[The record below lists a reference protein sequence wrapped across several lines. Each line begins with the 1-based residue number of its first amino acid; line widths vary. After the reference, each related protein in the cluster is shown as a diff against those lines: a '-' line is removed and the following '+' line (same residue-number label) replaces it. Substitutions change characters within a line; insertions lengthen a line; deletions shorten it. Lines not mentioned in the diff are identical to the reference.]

1 MTEMIELSKKYCKD
15 KHYGINRRNKT
26 PYYEHS
32 FRVAELVSKLTKDED
47 VITAAYLHDVLEH
60 GNGTEKEI
68 NDLFNENVLDLVK
81 EMTNDN
87 ELIKIKG
94 KLKYLV
100 DKINSMSEDS
110 LLIKLCDRYDNL
122 IDLGSK
128 PSYSVETTKLIKNI
142 DRSLNKSHKKI
153 VDLIKAVTTN

>member
-1 MTEMIELSKKYCKD
+1 MTEMIELSKKYCED
-15 KHYGINRRNKT
+15 KHYGVNRRNKT

-32 FRVAELVSKLTKDED
+32 FRVGNLISKLTKDED
-47 VITAAYLHDVLEH
+47 IITAAYLHDVLEH
-60 GNGTEKEI
+60 GSGTEKEI
-68 NDLFNENVLDLVK
+68 NNLFNEKVTDLVK

-94 KLKYLV
+94 KLNYLL

-122 IDLGSK
+122 IDSGSK
-128 PSYSVETTKLIKNI
+128 PSYSIETLKLIKNI
-142 DRSLNKSHKKI
+142 NRPLSKPHKKM
-153 VDLIKAVTTN
+153 VNLINSVITN